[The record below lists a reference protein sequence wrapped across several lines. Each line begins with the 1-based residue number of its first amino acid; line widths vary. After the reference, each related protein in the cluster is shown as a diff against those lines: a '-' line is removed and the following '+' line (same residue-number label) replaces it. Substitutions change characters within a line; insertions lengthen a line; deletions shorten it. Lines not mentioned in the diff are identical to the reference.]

1 MDASVSYKSL
11 EGKPIKNSIVAGIDV
26 SKNFSDMCILGE
38 TNDIL
43 KELHFNHDEPGLFQA
58 YEILREIETNCNCKP
73 VIMMESTGHY
83 HRLPYYFFR
92 NHGYECIV
100 VNPLQTNAIKNI
112 SIRKIKSDR
121 VDAYR
126 IAFLYRLQDFETTN
140 MPVDTLFDM
149 RNLTRQYCDLVKT
162 RTMYTNQLVSVLD
175 QAFPSF
181 KKVFKDLTAIT
192 ALTLLEQYQSPQCL
206 LSAERSVV
214 YHLILKRSRSG
225 SLYARKKTDEL
236 YELASHDCVFNIES
250 QSNAVLIQSMV
261 SVLKVLIQNTSLLLK
276 EIQALI
282 ASDPSVAHNI
292 ELISSIPGI
301 GSFGAA
307 VLLCEIGDFS
317 KFKKPAQLVAY
328 CGIDPS
334 QRQSGM
340 YKGTKNK
347 ISKRGCRYIRRQL
360 NMSAIAASH
369 KNGHGIY
376 NNPVLADFYQKKCI
390 SKPKKVALCAVMN
403 KLIHLVYAVLRD
415 QKHFELRSPQVHAEL
430 LHLKNTA

>member
-1 MDASVSYKSL
+1 M
-11 EGKPIKNSIVAGIDV
+11 KNSIVAGIDV
-26 SKNFSDMCILGE
+26 SKNFSDMCILSE
-38 TNDIL
+38 TNEVL
-43 KELHFNHDEPGLFQA
+43 KELHFNHDEPGLSHA
-58 YEILREIETNCNCKP
+58 YEMLSKIEAANACKP
-73 VIMMESTGHY
+73 IIIMESTGHY
-83 HRLPYYFFR
+83 HRLPYYFFC
-92 NHGYECIV
+92 NLGYECIV

-112 SIRKIKSDR
+112 SIRKIKSDK

-149 RNLTRQYCDLVKT
+149 RNLTRQYCDLIKT
-162 RTMYTNQLVSVLD
+162 RTMYTNQLVAVLD

-181 KKVFKDLTAIT
+181 KRIFKDLTAIT
-192 ALTLLEQYQSPQCL
+192 ALTLLEQYQSPQQL
-206 LSAERSVV
+206 LSADRLMIYS
-214 YHLILKRSRSG
+214 LILKLSRSG
-225 SLYARKKTDEL
+225 SGYAQRKTDEL
-236 YELASHDCVFNIES
+236 YEAAGHDCYFNIES
-250 QSNAVLIQSMV
+250 KSNSVLIQSMV
-261 SVLKVLIQNTSLLLK
+261 SVIKVLLQNTSLLLK

-282 ASDPSVAHNI
+282 AGNETVLHNV
-292 ELISSIPGI
+292 ELISTIPGI
-301 GSFGAA
+301 GWFGAA

-317 KFKKPAQLVAY
+317 KFKKPAQLIAY

-369 KNGHGIY
+369 KNGNGVY
-376 NNPVLADFYQKKCI
+376 NNPVLAEFYQKKCV

-403 KLIHLVYAVLRD
+403 KLMHLVYAVLRD
-415 QKHFELRSPQVHAEL
+415 QKPFELRSPEVHAEL
-430 LHLKNTA
+430 LHLKNAT

>member
-1 MDASVSYKSL
+1 M
-11 EGKPIKNSIVAGIDV
+11 KNCIVAGIDV
-26 SKNFSDMCILGE
+26 SKNFSDMCILGV
-38 TNDIL
+38 TNEIL
-43 KELHFNHDEPGLFQA
+43 KELHFNHDEPGLHRA
-58 YEILREIETNCNCKP
+58 HELLLEIESSYGCKP
-73 VIMMESTGHY
+73 VIIMESTGHY

-92 NHGYECIV
+92 NLGYECIV

-112 SIRKIKSDR
+112 SIRKIKSDK

-140 MPVDTLFDM
+140 MPVDILFDM
-149 RNLTRQYCDLVKT
+149 RNLTRQHCDLIKT
-162 RTMYTNQLVSVLD
+162 RTMYNNQLVAILD

-181 KKVFKDLTAIT
+181 KKVFKDLTTIT
-192 ALTLLEQYQSPQCL
+192 ALTLLEQFQSPQQL
-206 LSAERSVV
+206 LTADRSVV
-214 YHLILKRSRSG
+214 LDLILKLSRSG
-225 SLYARKKTDEL
+225 KNYAERKTDEL
-236 YELASHDCVFNIES
+236 YAVAEHDRTFNIES
-250 QSNAVLIQSMV
+250 KSNAILIRSMV
-261 SVLKVLIQNTSLLLK
+261 SVIKVLLQNTALLLK

-282 ASDPSVAHNI
+282 ASDETVKHNV
-292 ELISSIPGI
+292 ELISTIPGI
-301 GSFGAA
+301 GWFGAA
-307 VLLCEIGDFS
+307 VFLCEIGDFS

-369 KNGHGIY
+369 KNGSGVY
-376 NNPVLADFYQKKCI
+376 NNPVLAEYYQKKCI
-390 SKPKKVALCAVMN
+390 SKPKKVAMCAVMN

-415 QKHFELRSPQVHAEL
+415 QKPFELRSPESHAEL
-430 LHLKNTA
+430 LHLKNAA